1 MVNSFGVLVHA
12 QLCEQGEAAQRV
24 DYAAALHRHYC
35 GRAMPTI
42 YDWTDHD
49 LPDMI
54 IAELPARKVLADGPR
69 LTNTFVNGT
78 VMPLFAHLQ
87 ETPLKRQIEWLRSA
101 LVLIHEELARGFAL
115 WSAENPNSK
124 LPRVSLVQNTEL
136 SETLINTKVDMMQDL
151 VEQEGLADDSD
162 TSLEDH
168 PTLLQDV
175 DMCARKSQR
184 ALQQP
189 KLVQMARRTATLT
202 LCNAL
207 CTVLRLAGTS

>member
-1 MVNSFGVLVHA
+1 M
-12 QLCEQGEAAQRV
+12 

-35 GRAMPTI
+35 GRVMPTI

-69 LTNTFVNGT
+69 LTNTFINGT
-78 VMPLFAHLQ
+78 AMPLFAHLQ
-87 ETPLKRQIEWLRSA
+87 ETPLTRQVEWLRSA
-101 LVLIHEELARGFAL
+101 LVLIHEELARGFSL
-115 WSAENPNSK
+115 WAAENPSSK
-124 LPRVSLVQNTEL
+124 LPRLSLVQNTEL

-168 PTLLQDV
+168 PRLLQDV
-175 DMCARKSQR
+175 DMCARASQGESEYLHSAR
-184 ALQQP
+184 
-189 KLVQMARRTATLT
+189 LVCM
-202 LCNAL
+202 
-207 CTVLRLAGTS
+207 TVP

>member
-1 MVNSFGVLVHA
+1 MGGRVAAF
-12 QLCEQGEAAQRV
+12 LCKQGEPAQSP
-24 DYAAALHRHYC
+24 DYSAALHRHYC
-35 GRAMPTI
+35 GRRAPTI

-69 LTNTFVNGT
+69 LTNTFINGT
-78 VMPLFAHLQ
+78 AMPLFGHLQ
-87 ETPLKRQIEWLRSA
+87 ETPLARQIEWLRSA
-101 LVLIHEELARGFAL
+101 LVLIHEELARGFAR
-115 WSAENPNSK
+115 WSAENPHSK

-168 PTLLQDV
+168 PRLLQDV
-175 DMCARKSQR
+175 DMCAKS
-184 ALQQP
+184 
-189 KLVQMARRTATLT
+189 
-202 LCNAL
+202 
-207 CTVLRLAGTS
+207 